1 FHSYAFDFSVWE
13 IWGALLY
20 GGRLVVVPYWISRAP
35 DAFYKLLGDEQVT
48 VLNQTPSAFR
58 QLIFAEHEAGI
69 EAQAR
74 LALRYVVFGGEA
86 LDLADLKPFWDRHG
100 DRKPQLVNMYGITET
115 TVHVTYRPVSLA
127 DLERPWSSVIG
138 CPIPDLDV
146 YIVDGRRNLVPIGVP
161 GEMLVGGAGVSRGYL
176 RRPEL
181 TAERFFPDTLGT
193 RPGGRLYKT
202 GDLARYLPNGDVEYL
217 GRIDHQVKIRGFRIE
232 LGEIEAVLEQHA
244 AVREAIVLAREDGPG
259 EKRLIGYL
267 VCAEGQGPTVGE
279 LRAFLKEKLPEYMV
293 PAAFVLLDRLP
304 LTSNGKVDRQALPAP
319 EAGERLTLGESF
331 VAPRSPAEEAL
342 SLVWAQVLRLPKV
355 GIHDNFFELG
365 GDSILSIQ
373 IVWRAADAGVKITPR
388 QLFQHQ
394 TIAELAEVAGVAGA
408 STAEQGPVTG
418 EIPLTP
424 IAHWWL
430 EQKVDSPSHYNQAYF
445 LEVREALDPEAIAA
459 ALGCLIEH
467 HDALRVRLDGGVERV
482 AAIGEET
489 PFQRIALHG
498 VPEEAQKLA
507 MEQTAADVQA
517 SLDLERGP
525 ALRAVLFDLGPERS
539 NRLLLVI
546 HHLACD
552 GVSWRIL
559 FDDLWTAYEQR
570 RRGEAMSLPAKT
582 TSFKQWAEKLT
593 AHAAS
598 DALTAEGAYW
608 TAPSRAAVWRLP
620 VDHDRGE
627 NTEASQ
633 RAISLALTEEETDAL
648 LRKVPEAYRTQINDV
663 LLSAVAL
670 SLTRWTGAESVLV
683 DLEGHGREEIFDDV
697 DLTRTVGWFTTV
709 FPVLLDVPGRDGPG
723 EVLTS
728 VKEQLRAIPGK
739 GLGYG
744 LLRYL
749 RGDGDPVSASLTAL
763 PQSEVSFN
771 YLGQLDQAFPES
783 SPLRIAPESVGP
795 SHSLR
800 AKRRYRLDVR
810 SSVTRGKLWIR
821 WAYSENQYRAGTIEA
836 LSARVME
843 ALRELIAH
851 CLNPEAGGYTPSDF
865 EKANLSREDLDDVM
879 DSLDLD
885 DEI

>member
-1 FHSYAFDFSVWE
+1 
-13 IWGALLY
+13 
-20 GGRLVVVPYWISRAP
+20 
-35 DAFYKLLGDEQVT
+35 
-48 VLNQTPSAFR
+48 
-58 QLIFAEHEAGI
+58 
-69 EAQAR
+69 
-74 LALRYVVFGGEA
+74 
-86 LDLADLKPFWDRHG
+86 
-100 DRKPQLVNMYGITET
+100 MYGITET

-127 DLERPWSSVIG
+127 DLQRPWSSVIG

-181 TAERFFPDTLGT
+181 TAERFFPDTLGK

-232 LGEIEAVLEQHA
+232 LGEIESVLEQHA

-259 EKRLIGYL
+259 EKRLVGYL
-267 VCAEGQGPTVGE
+267 VCAAGQGPTVGE

-293 PAAFVLLDRLP
+293 PAAFVLLDQLP
-304 LTSNGKVDRQALPAP
+304 LTSNGKVDRKALPAP

-342 SLVWAQVLRLPKV
+342 SRVWAQVLRLPKV

-394 TIAELAEVAGVAGA
+394 TIAELAEVAGMAGA
-408 STAEQGPVTG
+408 TTAEQGPVTG
-418 EIPLTP
+418 IVPLTP

-430 EQKVDSPSHYNQAYF
+430 EQKVVSPSHYNQAYF

-467 HDALRVRLDGGVERV
+467 HDALRVRLDDDAGRSVPRF

-489 PFQRIALHG
+489 PFLRIALQG
-498 VPEEAQKLA
+498 VPEDAQTRA

-517 SLDLERGP
+517 SLDLARGP
-525 ALRAVLFDLGPERS
+525 ALRAVLFDLGEARQ
-539 NRLLLVI
+539 NRLFLVI

-559 FDDLWTAYEQR
+559 FEDLWTAYEQR

-598 DALTAEGAYW
+598 EALTDEAAYW
-608 TAPSRAAVWRLP
+608 TTPSRSEVWRLP
-620 VDHDRGE
+620 IDHEGGE
-627 NTEASQ
+627 NTEASL
-633 RAISLALTEEETDAL
+633 RAVSLSLTEDETDAL

-663 LLSAVAL
+663 LLSAVVLA
-670 SLTRWTGAESVLV
+670 LTRWTGAQSVLV
-683 DLEGHGREEIFDDV
+683 DLEGHGREEIFEDA

-728 VKEQLRAIPGK
+728 VKETLRAVPGR

-749 RGDGDPVSASLTAL
+749 RGRGDAISEALVAL
-763 PQSEVSFN
+763 PQAQVSFN

-783 SPLRIAPESVGP
+783 SPFRMARESVGP

-800 AKRRYRLDVR
+800 ALRRYQLDVR
-810 SSVTRGKLWIR
+810 SSVLHGRLGIR
-821 WAYSENQYRAGTIEA
+821 WAYSENQYRPETIAA

-851 CLNPEAGGYTPSDF
+851 CLAPEAGGYTPSDF
-865 EKANLSREDLDDVM
+865 DKANLSREDLDDVM

-885 DEI
+885 DDI